1 MQEGIDE
8 SVVDDILKTAE
19 ADTPEGKLEKLEKEV
34 DLIKGSIK
42 KLLIDIRETLNNI
55 ENPFQNLQSLAE
67 GLGYAASQAPPP
79 QQIQIIP
86 GKPLEEQMEEETQ
99 EAQETPAEEEAE
111 VPAEPVGGVNGDMR
125 GVKPFHDNI
134 TSQDK
139 VESEEKS
146 NGGES
151 IGMEV
156 IQPEFGALDDMGKDM
171 LFADKKLLKY
181 DIEVLFEIM
190 GWVRGMLEKYSIE
203 SLKLMLGIFE
213 SAGYIKEETAEFV
226 SQIADLIV
234 MNDNFEEIVFELYRL
249 YKILYPE
256 DRTIDSKVLSL
267 ILDRKIVM

>member
-99 EAQETPAEEEAE
+99 EGEKPAEEEVSVDHA
-111 VPAEPVGGVNGDMR
+111 GGVNEGM
-125 GVKPFHDNI
+125 GFNKSVQNGF

-139 VESEEKS
+139 PESEENIK
-146 NGGES
+146 GGEF

-156 IQPEFGALDDMGKDM
+156 VQPEFGALEGAGKDTI
-171 LFADKKLLKY
+171 FADKKLLKY

-190 GWVRGMLEKYSIE
+190 GWVRGMLEKYNIE
-203 SLKLMLGIFE
+203 SLKLMLRIFE

-249 YKILYPE
+249 YKILYPD